1 MSESIFNKDF
11 FNISGE
17 RIELRLIDTYEGEG
31 GSLPFYWW
39 DIVLKP
45 ENVSVGKISFRI
57 GHNYHSYYNGNIGY
71 EVDEEYRGNHY
82 SLQACRLLTPVAK
95 YYGMDKIYLSCDYD
109 NAASY
114 KTIERL
120 GAKLVEEVAPPED
133 YIYYY
138 EGMPKQRIYELKID
152 NNPEDTAMNKK
163 IKLIV
168 PTIENKEEAL
178 RFRQSFFDAGER
190 TIDGSELLGKKE
202 SYEEW
207 LSYITD
213 NASAESVRNGCVL
226 TDTYFAVDC
235 NDNIVGIIDFRHE
248 LNDFFK
254 DFGHSGYSVLPAKRR
269 KGYATEMLRLIVE
282 KAKADGL
289 REIQLSALRS
299 NIPSVKTIKNNGG
312 VLVRSFEFHGNIADV
327 FVIRL

>member
-1 MSESIFNKDF
+1 
-11 FNISGE
+11 
-17 RIELRLIDTYEGEG
+17 
-31 GSLPFYWW
+31 
-39 DIVLKP
+39 
-45 ENVSVGKISFRI
+45 
-57 GHNYHSYYNGNIGY
+57 
-71 EVDEEYRGNHY
+71 
-82 SLQACRLLTPVAK
+82 
-95 YYGMDKIYLSCDYD
+95 MDKIYLSCDYD

-120 GAKLVEEVAPPED
+120 GVKLVEEVAPPED

-190 TIDGSELLGKKE
+190 TIDGSELLDKKE